1 MQTDY
6 HIEDLVHQDEN
17 LVVYRVTNRDQI
29 PFALIRLRY
38 GEEILEQLD
47 EATFQNAFN
56 QLQDLSHPCLRPVVD
71 GALDPVDGQP
81 WIAARWWDGLL
92 LTDRVRDSDLSAE
105 EFERIKLHGESLVN
119 ALGPLAGTVSFNP
132 GSVVI
137 CGQGEKTIDTFSIDY
152 HSWFGAFA
160 QGIHPATQSATL
172 QRFTALL
179 TYLKRHS
186 VHVSTPL
193 VIGDPANPT
202 ALEQSPASASTIGQA
217 TPPLSSSTGSSI
229 PLKMIVLLA
238 TLMAAIGFVSWK
250 IFSKDPDEEPSQ
262 TKRNIIIA
270 EETPPPAK
278 PVVEAPKVI
287 EQPELK
293 PTPRP
298 TKDESFVEVDPTSP
312 YSLDNKIG
320 KWVTFQTQVS
330 EIDDQGRLVI
340 PDSPI
345 KVVLPVASGP
355 LAQSALRNEVTF
367 LGFLASPTVLRI
379 VDPDDLKLSY
389 FLQEFYTV
397 HDEKQIRS
405 QFLEQGQII
414 PVRATVIDLTKS
426 SSGKTLY
433 LQFKKEVPQFTASI
447 ETKNAEPSLG
457 KDFLETL
464 IGKTIEV
471 KGRAKKDSKGG
482 RLSIVITKKSQ
493 IKTID

>member
-6 HIEDLVHQDEN
+6 HIEDLVYQDEN
-17 LVVYRVTNRDQI
+17 LVVYRVTNRDQV

-38 GEEILEQLD
+38 EEEILEKLD
-47 EATFQNAFN
+47 EATFQNALS
-56 QLQDLSHPCLRPVVD
+56 QLQELSHPCLRPVVD
-71 GALDPVDGQP
+71 GALDPVDGHP

-179 TYLKRHS
+179 THLKRHS
-186 VHVSTPL
+186 VHISTPL
-193 VIGDPANPT
+193 VTGTTGNPT
-202 ALEQSPASASTIGQA
+202 SLGQNPAPASTVGQT
-217 TPPLSSSTGSSI
+217 TPPLASSTAPSI
-229 PLKMIVLLA
+229 PVKMIALLA
-238 TLMAAIGFVSWK
+238 MLMAAIGFISWK
-250 IFSKDPDEEPSQ
+250 ILSKDPVEDDSQ
-262 TKRNIIIA
+262 TKRPVIIA
-270 EETPPPAK
+270 DDTPPPAK
-278 PVVEAPKVI
+278 PVAVEPEVV

-293 PTPRP
+293 PTARP
-298 TKDESFVEVDPTSP
+298 TKDTGFAEVDPTSP
-312 YSLDNKIG
+312 YSLDNKVG
-320 KWVTFQTQVS
+320 KWITFRAEAS

-340 PDSPI
+340 PHSPI
-345 KVVLPVASGP
+345 RAVLPVASDH
-355 LAQSALRNEVTF
+355 LAQSAIRHGAILR
-367 LGFLASPTVLRI
+367 GFLASPTVLRI
-379 VDPDDLKLSY
+379 VDPDDLEPTY
-389 FLQEFYTV
+389 VLQEYYTI

-414 PVRATVIDLTKS
+414 PVRAKVIDLTKS

-433 LQFKKEVPQFTASI
+433 LQFKKDVPQFTASI
-447 ETKNAEPSLG
+447 EIKNAQPALS
-457 KDFLETL
+457 KAYLESL
-464 IGKTIEV
+464 IGKTIQV
-471 KGRAKKDSKGG
+471 KGRAKKDSKGE
-482 RLSIVITKKSQ
+482 RLSIVVTKGSQ
-493 IKTID
+493 IKIID